1 VNREN
6 TFRECMLRIINDSRL
21 RSMLSEGGIEYSKTL
36 SGEVINRRYEDI
48 YRKLCDDSEK

>member
-1 VNREN
+1 
-6 TFRECMLRIINDSRL
+6 
-21 RSMLSEGGIEYSKTL
+21 MLSEGGIEYSKTL